1 MQRGPTRSI
10 TLASLQE
17 EVTVLSL
24 SPLIISLSSCAAYC
38 CARLFPEG
46 ERPQEVSAAPLP
58 RSLADLVTFL
68 PSSVSSPLST
78 ALLLLCPPLLSVLWC
93 TLSSLLS
100 VPVFSSVPF
109 GAQRL
114 SPLHCLRSALP
125 IAALSLM
132 CYYRKTQPTGIPYLP
147 TRALPSS
154 PNPLPLP
161 LFLSLSLSPSP
172 LLSRQPMQQ
181 LQPDLG
187 SSSPLPVSLI
197 SPSLCL
203 LWLSA
208 ISFLLSGEL
217 RGHRWIKE
225 YQTNQKKKKKKC
237 QGKCR

>member
-10 TLASLQE
+10 TLASLSLQE

-78 ALLLLCPPLLSVLWC
+78 ALLRLCPPLLSVLWC
-93 TLSSLLS
+93 TLSSLFCLLLS

-109 GAQRL
+109 SAQRL

-154 PNPLPLP
+154 PNPLPL
-161 LFLSLSLSPSP
+161 FLSLSLSPSP

-187 SSSPLPVSLI
+187 SSSPL
-197 SPSLCL
+197 
-203 LWLSA
+203 LW
-208 ISFLLSGEL
+208 
-217 RGHRWIKE
+217 
-225 YQTNQKKKKKKC
+225 
-237 QGKCR
+237 